1 MGLLG
6 SVWASWAPFG
16 PPGLHLGLLG
26 SIAQNATKNPGTY
39 CLEPGNL
46 SPGCSWPCAQ
56 ARLGRKLL
64 QTLCLLAMLRDA
76 FDYKKTSKV
85 TERPSKGLLQ
95 TLCLLAMLREALH
108 APCMLHAECFMLHPP
123 CSMLHALCSVTRQLG
138 VQQGSAGCAARKPC
152 RAR

>member
-1 MGLLG
+1 MRSRLWF
-6 SVWASWAPFG
+6 SS
-16 PPGLHLGLLG
+16 
-26 SIAQNATKNPGTY
+26 
-39 CLEPGNL
+39 
-46 SPGCSWPCAQ
+46 AQ

-76 FDYKKTSKV
+76 FDYKKASQETERPSKGLLQTLCLLAMLRDAFYYKKASKV

-123 CSMLHALCSVTRQLG
+123 CFMLHAPCSVTRQLG